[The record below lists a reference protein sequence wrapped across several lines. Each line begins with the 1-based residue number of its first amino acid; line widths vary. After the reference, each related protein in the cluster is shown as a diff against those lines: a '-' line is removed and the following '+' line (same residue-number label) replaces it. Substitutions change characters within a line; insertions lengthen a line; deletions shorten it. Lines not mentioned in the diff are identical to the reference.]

1 MSDLFEL
8 AKPIPSRYIGSSD
21 KGMDAADHTVI
32 TQLLH
37 LRVPG
42 WSMEI
47 REVLRSEVPEKQGK
61 SSSWPG
67 GMFVTGCIVR
77 LSCVIDGTPVVVEEA
92 GGVELASM
100 KDGDGE
106 RLKHAVSD
114 ALKRCAMRIGLGLH
128 IWAGE
133 NYFLDRATAKA
144 AEASQETPEA
154 APEGVDA
161 DTGEI
166 VDAEI
171 VETVEASV
179 ADEWVTHLNKI
190 ADGRTR
196 TAVKNRFGRTFGKP
210 HEVHPDRAGEV
221 DAWLDFELD
230 RIATPADTE
239 VTTEAF

>member
-61 SSSWPG
+61 SSTWPG

-77 LSCVIDGTPVVVEEA
+77 LSCVIDGTPVVIDEA
-92 GGVELASM
+92 GGVELAGM

-144 AEASQETPEA
+144 AETPQETPEA
-154 APEGVDA
+154 APEGV

-171 VETVEASV
+171 VETVEGSV
-179 ADEWVTHLNKI
+179 ADEWLARLNDI

-196 TAVKNRFGRTFGKP
+196 TAVKNRFGKTFGQP
-210 HEVHPDRAGEV
+210 HEVPAEKAGEV
-221 DAWLDFELD
+221 DAWIDAELA